1 MTSFLEPPAFC
12 GTHTAVVMLQGG
24 LVTIGEVPLISQVR
38 WTRVRDDISTAQIDI
53 PIAECCDLLNLI
65 EVVRCELHIFRDGTP
80 VWEGVISRLEF
91 EYDQAQ
97 IFAEDML
104 WVAKNRAL
112 SAGYNYQEPGLGLPY
127 GPVYGFG
134 EINAV
139 QHMDNLLRLQCYNQ
153 FGDHWK
159 MLPHLFPIFGPEDP
173 GSQRQANAWSTTV
186 WAEFDKIAEDY
197 GTDYTVVNRDI
208 FYFDNHLAWAILPD
222 LATEDVSTY
231 PRVVE
236 YGNSFASRFIRTDG
250 SGYASMAVAPVV
262 VSDRYGRGIDV
273 VSNETSQATTDALP
287 DPDSPPP
294 PPSPAKFAAW
304 MRTADRQLP
313 DLFPPRQA
321 IVVAANS
328 TLMPSSPW
336 NINTLTPGSWF
347 QITVDYTCRPP
358 VTDWQ
363 RLESVTVTETG
374 DDGEVVNFTAGTAP
388 SRKVDPL

>member
-1 MTSFLEPPAFC
+1 M
-12 GTHTAVVMLQGG
+12 
-24 LVTIGEVPLISQVR
+24 
-38 WTRVRDDISTAQIDI
+38 
-53 PIAECCDLLNLI
+53 
-65 EVVRCELHIFRDGTP
+65 
-80 VWEGVISRLEF
+80 
-91 EYDQAQ
+91 
-97 IFAEDML
+97 
-104 WVAKNRAL
+104 
-112 SAGYNYQEPGLGLPY
+112 
-127 GPVYGFG
+127 
-134 EINAV
+134 
-139 QHMDNLLRLQCYNQ
+139 
-153 FGDHWK
+153 
-159 MLPHLFPIFGPEDP
+159 
-173 GSQRQANAWSTTV
+173 
-186 WAEFDKIAEDY
+186 
-197 GTDYTVVNRDI
+197 
-208 FYFDNHLAWAILPD
+208 
-222 LATEDVSTY
+222 STY